1 MRILLIPLRHMFEWK
16 ILGFF
21 FLVPEWNGHLKIFS
35 RPFLIENSRQ
45 HLPLRTDI
53 LQTVVLSCLSL
64 TANF

>member
-1 MRILLIPLRHMFEWK
+1 MKNKTFESRRKFIRYASK
-16 ILGFF
+16 IL
-21 FLVPEWNGHLKIFS
+21 VHEWNGHLKIFS
-35 RPFLIENSRQ
+35 RPFVIENSRQ